1 MAEPDFDQF
10 ELAAK
15 GNTYETFEPGQRFD
29 HHWGR
34 TFTAADS
41 VLFSTGT
48 CNWTPMYVN
57 AEFSK
62 KHGHPDLVV
71 NPMLVLCTAVGLSV
85 EDLSEG
91 GGPFLGVNDI
101 EFVQSVY
108 PNDTITA
115 HSVVVDKR
123 SSQSRPGAG
132 IVTWRSEATNQNGEC
147 VLRYSRTNLIRKA
160 HAG

>member
-1 MAEPDFDQF
+1 MTDPDFDQF
-10 ELAAK
+10 ELAKK
-15 GNTYETFEPGQRFD
+15 GNQYEAFEVGQHLE

-41 VLFSTGT
+41 ILFSTGT
-48 CNWTPMYVN
+48 CNWTPMYLNV
-57 AEFSK
+57 EFARQ
-62 KHGHPDLVV
+62 HDHPDLVI

-108 PNDTITA
+108 PGDTITA
-115 HSVVVDKR
+115 HSEVLDMRESR
-123 SSQSRPGAG
+123 SHPEAG
-132 IVTWRSEATNQNGEC
+132 IITWRTEATNQKGEC
-147 VLRYSRTNLIRKA
+147 VLRYSRTNLVRKVVA
-160 HAG
+160 A

>member
-1 MAEPDFDQF
+1 MADPDFDEF
-10 ELAAK
+10 TLAKK
-15 GNTYETFEPGQRFD
+15 GNQYEAFEVGQRFD

-41 VLFSTGT
+41 ILFSTGT

-57 AEFSK
+57 AEFARA
-62 KHGHPDLVV
+62 HEHPDTVV

-101 EFVQSVY
+101 EFTQAVY
-108 PNDTITA
+108 PGDTITA
-115 HSVVVDKR
+115 HSEVLDKR
-123 SSQSRPGAG
+123 ESKSHPEAG
-132 IVTWRSEATNQNGEC
+132 IITWRTEATNQKGDT
-147 VLRYSRTNLIRKA
+147 VLRYSRTNLVRKA
-160 HAG
+160 VAA

>member
-1 MAEPDFDQF
+1 MTDPDFDQF
-10 ELAAK
+10 ILAKK
-15 GNTYETFEPGQRFD
+15 GNQYEFFEVGQRFT

-41 VLFSTGT
+41 ILFSTGT

-57 AEFSK
+57 AEYAK
-62 KHGHPDLVV
+62 AHEHPDIVI
-71 NPMLVLCTAVGLSV
+71 NPMLVLCTAVGMSV

-101 EFVQSVY
+101 DFVQSVY
-108 PNDTITA
+108 PGDTITA
-115 HSVVVDKR
+115 HSEVLDKR
-123 SSQSRPGAG
+123 ESTSHPDAG
-132 IVTWRSEATNQNGEC
+132 IVTWRTEATNQNGES

-160 HAG
+160 AAA